1 MSEMNN
7 TQADDDQDIDIALSI
22 CNLIEYSNA
31 Y

>member
-7 TQADDDQDIDIALSI
+7 TQSDDDQDIDIALSI

>member
-22 CNLIEYSNA
+22 YNLIEYSNA